1 MSAPPQA
8 AASDRLWRAVL
19 LLGVLVTAAG
29 LLAAVLALAEGVG
42 FAEAG
47 IATRVWWFHH
57 ANPLGGLLLALAGAV
72 ALAGGWLRQ
81 PVLAL
86 VGAVA
91 LLVFAA
97 TVPIGQ
103 AAGAN
108 VLGGSASTVALCLG
122 LGGGVLACAMT
133 ALVTDRSA
141 ETAPTTG
148 R

>member
-1 MSAPPQA
+1 MSAPAQA
-8 AASDRLWRAVL
+8 VATDRLWRAVL
-19 LLGVLVTAAG
+19 VLGVLATTAG
-29 LLAAVLALAEGVG
+29 LLAVVLALADGVG
-42 FAEAG
+42 WVEPG
-47 IATRVWWFHH
+47 IQTRVWWFHH

-72 ALAGGWLRQ
+72 VLAGGWRCR

-97 TVPIGQ
+97 AVPIGQ
-103 AAGAN
+103 AVRAN

-122 LGGGVLACAMT
+122 LGGGVLACTLTVLA
-133 ALVTDRSA
+133 TDRSA
-141 ETAPTTG
+141 GTAPTTG